1 MLSNKQFQDIIKLTP
16 LIALDLIIYYKN
28 KIILGRRINEPA
40 KGLFFIP
47 GGRIL
52 KGETLEKSCLR
63 LTKNELGFTIPL
75 NKFTFHMN
83 TQHIYKNN
91 FFNNNF
97 STHYICLCYKYELN
111 DIEYKKINIDQQH
124 DDILWLTQDKMLKND
139 LIHINTKNY
148 FINNV

>member
-28 KIILGRRINEPA
+28 KILLGRRINEPA
-40 KGLFFIP
+40 KGFFFIP